1 MHWLDSLW
9 REIKEFF
16 LSSSFFSNLIICHND
31 VWWRGWLGNWVFWVC
46 SNTWKFKVALICS
59 LWWVSSLSC
68 ESSIF
73 LLSCTLTCE
82 SETIECK
89 IGERCLA
96 RSLSIS
102 IKFEKYCIFGDGGIR
117 CFRVTPFVESK
128 EVIIL
133 NDKKVLPFKSIK
145 GVGVFQQLL
154 KGQFFHL
161 VYARWRSRKT
171 PL

>member
-1 MHWLDSLW
+1 MMFGDVGDWVIGYFGCAPTHGSL
-9 REIKEFF
+9 KLHSF
-16 LSSSFFSNLIICHND
+16 LL
-31 VWWRGWLGNWVFWVC
+31 
-46 SNTWKFKVALICS
+46 
-59 LWWVSSLSC
+59 SSLSC

-73 LLSCTLTCE
+73 LPSCTLTCE

>member
-1 MHWLDSLW
+1 MKVRQLNAKLKKGAWQDHLA
-9 REIKEFF
+9 F
-16 LSSSFFSNLIICHND
+16 L
-31 VWWRGWLGNWVFWVC
+31 
-46 SNTWKFKVALICS
+46 T
-59 LWWVSSLSC
+59 
-68 ESSIF
+68 
-73 LLSCTLTCE
+73 
-82 SETIECK
+82 
-89 IGERCLA
+89 
-96 RSLSIS
+96 
-102 IKFEKYCIFGDGGIR
+102 KFEKYCIFGDGGIR

>member
-1 MHWLDSLW
+1 MAFKCLFQSHPIIQSSALQQQDKNALIGLSLEGNK
-9 REIKEFF
+9 RIFPFIK
-16 LSSSFFSNLIICHND
+16 FFSNFIICHND

-89 IGERCLA
+89 IEERCLA

-128 EVIIL
+128 EVI
-133 NDKKVLPFKSIK
+133 
-145 GVGVFQQLL
+145 
-154 KGQFFHL
+154 FFTL
-161 VYARWRSRKT
+161 
-171 PL
+171 